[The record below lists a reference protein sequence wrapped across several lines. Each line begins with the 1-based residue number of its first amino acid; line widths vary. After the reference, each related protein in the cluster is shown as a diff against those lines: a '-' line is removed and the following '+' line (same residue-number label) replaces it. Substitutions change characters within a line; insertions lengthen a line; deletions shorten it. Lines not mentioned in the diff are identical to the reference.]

1 MNPTEGK
8 KKKIRLLFV
17 CLGNICRSPAAE
29 GIMMGLVE
37 KNDLQDLI
45 EVDSAGTSGWHEG
58 ELPDERMRFHGEKRG
73 YDICS
78 RSRKLTKKDLFTFD
92 YILVMDENNYST
104 VRAMASNSEEA
115 EKIHLMTDYLVQ
127 FRNLHDHIPDP
138 YYGDATG
145 FELVLD
151 LLEDACEGLLLTIKK
166 EHILI

>member
-1 MNPTEGK
+1 MNPTQGK

-29 GIMMGLVE
+29 GIMMDLIK
-37 KNDLQDLI
+37 KNGLQDLI

-73 YDICS
+73 YDFCS
-78 RSRKLTKKDLFTFD
+78 RSRKLTKQDLSAFD
-92 YILVMDENNYST
+92 YILVMDENNYKT
-104 VRAMASNSEEA
+104 VRSMASDKEEA
-115 EKIHLMTDYLVQ
+115 MKIHLMTEYLVQ
-127 FRNLHDHIPDP
+127 FRKQYDQIPDP
-138 YYGDATG
+138 YYGDASG

-166 EHILI
+166 EHQLS